1 MQKKENHIPIINKT
15 KNVKNV
21 LKKPNWIKVTL
32 PLNYTKI
39 NTIKKNLRS
48 NELHS
53 VCEEALCPNMHEC
66 FNNST
71 ATFMILGSICT
82 RKCPFCAVKK
92 GRPSAPDILEPKKLA
107 DVVVRMNLEY
117 VVITSVTRDDLKY
130 GGIEHFVKCIQE
142 IRKRKKIKI
151 EILVPDFKNCQK
163 KAIEHLGFS
172 LPDVFNHN
180 IENVPRLY
188 KKIRPGAN
196 YVSSLTLLK
205 KIKKKYPNIE
215 TKSGLMLGLGERKRE
230 VLDVLYDLRSNG
242 VTMLTLGQYLQPS
255 SLHLKV
261 QNYITPLEFKFFKN
275 FALSIGF
282 KNAFCGPLVR
292 SSYHAYEQQK
302 K

>member
-1 MQKKENHIPIINKT
+1 MQKKNYIPIIKEI
-15 KNVKNV
+15 KYVKNV
-21 LKKPNWIKVTL
+21 LKKPNWLKITL
-32 PLNYTKI
+32 PLNYKKI
-39 NTIKKNLRS
+39 NIIKKNLR
-48 NELHS
+48 NNKLHS

-66 FNNST
+66 FNNNT
-71 ATFMILGSICT
+71 ATFMILGSVCT

-92 GRPSAPDILEPKKLA
+92 GRPTIPDILEPEKLA
-107 DVVVRMNLEY
+107 DVVVKMNLKY

-142 IRKRKKIKI
+142 IRKRKNIKI
-151 EILVPDFKNCQK
+151 EILVPDFKNCQNK
-163 KAIEHLGFS
+163 VIEYLGLS

-180 IENVPRLY
+180 IESVPRLY
-188 KKIRPGAN
+188 KKIRPGAD
-196 YVSSLTLLK
+196 YISSLNLLK
-205 KIKKKYPNIE
+205 KFKKKYSNIE
-215 TKSGLMLGLGERKRE
+215 TKSGLMLGLGENKKE
-230 VLDVLYDLRSNG
+230 VLDVLYDLRNNG

-261 QNYITPLEFKFFKN
+261 KSYITQFEFNFFKK

-292 SSYHAYEQQK
+292 SSYHAYDQQK